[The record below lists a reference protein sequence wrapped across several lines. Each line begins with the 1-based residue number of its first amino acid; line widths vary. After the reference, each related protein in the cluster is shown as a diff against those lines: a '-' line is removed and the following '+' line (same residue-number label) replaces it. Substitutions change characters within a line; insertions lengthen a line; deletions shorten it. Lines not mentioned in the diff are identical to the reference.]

1 MSKSSKP
8 QTAIKLP
15 SFQTIN
21 DSLFSRSRNTKMFQF
36 IKKLFKQRNA
46 DRGEFHKF
54 SQLPQEIQNM
64 IWAYALCVD
73 APRAY
78 FVDVKDWFRQPWQ
91 VKAVHTLPTSL
102 GDFPLPPASN
112 PNSDYGLMRVCRASC
127 EEVTRSWSL
136 WQPRVPARIVLANS
150 HDGGRRAKAFSS
162 LYIDATS
169 DLVLIDRWWQE
180 RRSVSSFHGV
190 TEFMLPG
197 NNRYQGLETIRT
209 VAVPV
214 DSNLERSYKPQYLI
228 HLKALFPALRTLY
241 LYLQPRLLVP
251 ADSRQQEMPINF
263 LAPEYR
269 KDQVPSAR
277 FRARGRIFYEI
288 CPVKMRSAGLL
299 VPSFEDDVITIKFM
313 TWQWIQ

>member
-1 MSKSSKP
+1 
-8 QTAIKLP
+8 
-15 SFQTIN
+15 
-21 DSLFSRSRNTKMFQF
+21 MFQL
-36 IKKLFKQRNA
+36 IKKLFKRRNA

-112 PNSDYGLMRVCRASC
+112 PNSDYGLMR
-127 EEVTRSWSL
+127 E
-136 WQPRVPARIVLANS
+136 
-150 HDGGRRAKAFSS
+150 GKAFSS

-251 ADSRQQEMPINF
+251 ADSRQQEMPMNF
-263 LAPEYR
+263 LAPESR
-269 KDQVPSAR
+269 KDQVPPAR

>member
-1 MSKSSKP
+1 
-8 QTAIKLP
+8 
-15 SFQTIN
+15 
-21 DSLFSRSRNTKMFQF
+21 MFQF
-36 IKKLFKQRNA
+36 IKKLFKRPNA

-180 RRSVSSFHGV
+180 RRS
-190 TEFMLPG
+190 
-197 NNRYQGLETIRT
+197 
-209 VAVPV
+209 
-214 DSNLERSYKPQYLI
+214 
-228 HLKALFPALRTLY
+228 
-241 LYLQPRLLVP
+241 PRLLVP
-251 ADSRQQEMPINF
+251 ADSRQQEMPMNF
-263 LAPEYR
+263 LAPESR
-269 KDQVPSAR
+269 KDQVPPAR